1 MVFLFCHETVLHVI
15 GLSISIASNSCFYFY
30 FFLQLKEKHEAD
42 ASEKPAAVTS
52 LAIARGLSLDYSKQ
66 MAFALSGVGT
76 GVHDLLNKVLDVLDQ
91 GLSDIS
97 RSRDVVIDLS
107 KQNIADISWIKVL
120 SI

>member
-1 MVFLFCHETVLHVI
+1 MFFFL
-15 GLSISIASNSCFYFY
+15 
-30 FFLQLKEKHEAD
+30 LQLKEKHEAD
-42 ASEKPAAVTS
+42 ALEKPAAVTS

-66 MAFALSGVGT
+66 MAIAFSGVGT